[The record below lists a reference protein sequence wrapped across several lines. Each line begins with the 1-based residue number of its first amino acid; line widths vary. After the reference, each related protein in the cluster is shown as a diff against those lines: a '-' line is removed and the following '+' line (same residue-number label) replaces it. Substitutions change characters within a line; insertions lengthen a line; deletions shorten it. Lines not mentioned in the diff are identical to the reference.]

1 MADDILKELLDEDAF
16 DPKKLFNEEEYSTLI
31 IKREGFSKKE
41 NDSADLIESLLE
53 KEITRQESEAIFSK
67 LKENNSV
74 ELLVDSIKKA
84 QRVEEK
90 TALTAA
96 CWETGLDF
104 TNHFLFFVEIAC
116 NDNFLLA
123 MEGLTVVEN
132 IESTLDET
140 TLTKALEMAQNTK
153 SKNKELTED
162 LISNIKSR
170 IA

>member
-1 MADDILKELLDEDAF
+1 MSDDILKELLDEDAF

-41 NDSADLIESLLE
+41 NDSADLIEGLLE
-53 KEITRQESEAIFSK
+53 KEITRQESEVIFSK

-74 ELLVDSIKKA
+74 ELLIDSIKKA
-84 QRVEEK
+84 QRLEQK
-90 TALTAA
+90 TILTAA
-96 CWETGLDF
+96 CWESGLDF
-104 TNHFLFFVEIAC
+104 TAHFLFFTELAC
-116 NDNFLLA
+116 HDNFLLA

-132 IESTLDET
+132 IEGKLDEA
-140 TLTKALEMAQNTK
+140 TLTNALQIAQNSK
-153 SKNKELTED
+153 SKNVELIND